1 MRVDTAEDNKA
12 LVRRYLETLW
22 EQWDSP
28 AVEAWLAPHYQRHLT
43 PHTPPLPREGFRQRL
58 ARFCAAFADLQHTLE
73 DLVAEGDRVVIR
85 VTIRGTHHGIFHGI
99 APTGTAVTFSLV
111 EIVRIEAGKIAESW
125 GGIDLADV
133 LHQLGAVVSV
143 DPDVT

>member
-1 MRVDTAEDNKA
+1 MVDSAADNKA

-28 AVEAWLAPHYQRHLT
+28 AVEACLAPHYQRHLT

-58 ARFCAAFADLQHTLE
+58 ARFRAAFADLQHTLE

-85 VTIRGTHHGIFHGI
+85 VTIRGTHQGVFHGI
-99 APTGTAVTFSLV
+99 APTGKAVTVSLV
-111 EIVRIEAGKIAESW
+111 EIMRIEAGTIAESW
-125 GGIDLADV
+125 GGVDLADV
-133 LHQLGAVVSV
+133 LHQLGAVRSV
-143 DPDVT
+143 DPDTQ